1 MPAHTVAERLK
12 NRQKKK
18 KKKPVPFDGEL
29 LLGHKGESFASQ
41 GLGKFVKE
49 IVRVG
54 LWKHPVTGQEVNFD
68 RARLNRICNNSNR
81 YLDCGNKIPFPSGHS
96 FKNEDN
102 MGWWTGP
109 FMVENDKLYG
119 VVSPTDPGAAQRI
132 KDGTLDAVSARIDM
146 TVDAK
151 GNEFED
157 CLIHVCGTN
166 YPVLTEQKDF
176 VQLSTEG
183 GETREVPLL
192 LLEDKPRKEEEKKE
206 CSVELST
213 LADALRPSAPT
224 PTSGSLGAAL
234 ERMSL
239 QSEPFEQ

>member
-1 MPAHTVAERLK
+1 MPQHTVAERLK
-12 NRQKKK
+12 NRKK

-41 GLGKFVKE
+41 GMGKFVKE
-49 IVRVG
+49 IIRVG
-54 LWKHPVTGQEVNFD
+54 HWTHPVTGQSVDFD
-68 RARLNRICNNSNR
+68 KDRLNSICATSNR
-81 YLDCGNKIPFPSGHS
+81 YLEKGNKIPFPSGHS

-109 FMVENDKLYG
+109 FMVEADKLYG
-119 VVSPTDPGAAQRI
+119 VVTPTDPSAAQRI

-151 GNEFED
+151 GNEYED
-157 CLIHVCGTN
+157 CFIHVCGTN

-192 LLEDKPRKEEEKKE
+192 LLAAKPRKEDEKKDE
-206 CSVELST
+206 CSAELSL
-213 LADALRPSAPT
+213 LADALRPSAPAQ
-224 PTSGSLGAAL
+224 PSGSLSEAL

-239 QSEPFEQ
+239 QSKPFER